1 MFLQLCCKVQFK
13 DPQVLRYK
21 CNIAVRYLKPGYAL
35 VQHTGLWCTVRQDQ
49 KQHKRS
55 SSSVS
60 EIGSLQ
66 CKTLH
71 GSWFTITELV
81 NMEVDGHRLKKA
93 RDQAHYRCKNQTLAV
108 RSLAQTAHCTWISWS
123 DSREHCPYSL
133 LCTTPPQLFVKLQ
146 AHRLSSNWEMILSFL
161 SLSHT
166 YKICNMDWE
175 HVKVIGTSPDETSGR
190 CPKETIKN

>member
-123 DSREHCPYSL
+123 DSRERCPYSL
-133 LCTTPPQLFVKLQ
+133 LCT
-146 AHRLSSNWEMILSFL
+146 HRPSCLSNSRLTDSRQTERWSSPSCLSRTL
-161 SLSHT
+161 TRSAT
-166 YKICNMDWE
+166 WTENMWKWLERVQMRLAAD
-175 HVKVIGTSPDETSGR
+175 VQRKQ
-190 CPKETIKN
+190 